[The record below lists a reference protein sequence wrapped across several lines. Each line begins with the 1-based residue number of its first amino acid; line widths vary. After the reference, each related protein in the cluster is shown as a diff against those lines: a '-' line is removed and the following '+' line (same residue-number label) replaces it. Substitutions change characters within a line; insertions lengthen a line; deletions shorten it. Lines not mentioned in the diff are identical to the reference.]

1 MDKNKK
7 FVIDKQIESTI
18 ANLHKNNMY
27 ACYVET
33 KEDVIEEVL
42 KFLKDGDK
50 VSCGGSV
57 TLFEAGIVEYLRN
70 GKYNYLDRYDKS
82 ISPEKINDLFREAML
97 CDTYFT
103 SSNAITENGELLN
116 IDRGGNRVAA
126 MIFGPK
132 SVIVI
137 VGYNKI
143 VPDIKAAYDR
153 IKNIAAPANAK
164 RFELDIPCAKTGKC
178 MECESSSKVCSYT
191 TFIGYQIPAKKDRIK
206 VIIVGEE
213 LGY

>member
-1 MDKNKK
+1 MYKNKK
-7 FVIDKQIESTI
+7 FIIDKKIESTI
-18 ANLHKNNMY
+18 ANLQKNNMF
-27 ACYVET
+27 ACYVQS
-33 KEDVIEEVL
+33 KEDVINEVM

-50 VSCGGSV
+50 VSCGGSM
-57 TLFEAGIVEYLRN
+57 TLFETGIVEYLRSD
-70 GKYNYLDRYDKS
+70 KYNYLDRYDKN
-82 ISPEKINDLFREAML
+82 IPPEKINDLFREALL

-103 SSNAITENGELLN
+103 SSNAITENGELMN

-137 VGYNKI
+137 AGYNKI
-143 VPDIKAAYDR
+143 VSDIKDAYNR
-153 IKNIAAPANAK
+153 IKNVAAPANAK
-164 RFELDIPCAKTGKC
+164 RVELDIPCAKTGKC
-178 MECESSSKVCSYT
+178 MECESSLSLCSYT
-191 TFIGYQIPAKKDRIK
+191 TVIGYQMPAKKDRIK